1 MTLQY
6 IIIQEQN
13 KLKWKNNPIKI
24 NYRLQHNKN
33 KLEMSLTSYTTP
45 LRKKEKKMIK
55 TCPFFE
61 EK

>member
-24 NYRLQHNKN
+24 NYRLQHDKN
-33 KLEMSLTSYTTP
+33 KLEMSLTSYITP
-45 LRKKEKKMIK
+45 LKKKEKNDQNISIL
-55 TCPFFE
+55 
-61 EK
+61 